1 MELRITR
8 IEAKLKL
15 SQNRSAADV
24 AGVVDGLERRGD
36 TASATAVRL
45 AQGQPAS

>member
-24 AGVVDGLERRGD
+24 AGVVTGSSGAVTRPVRR
-36 TASATAVRL
+36 R
-45 AQGQPAS
+45 